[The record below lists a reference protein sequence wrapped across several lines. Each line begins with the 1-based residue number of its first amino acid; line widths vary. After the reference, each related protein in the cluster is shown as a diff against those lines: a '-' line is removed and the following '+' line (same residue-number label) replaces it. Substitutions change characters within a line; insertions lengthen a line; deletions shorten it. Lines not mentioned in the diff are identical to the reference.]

1 MVTVQFST
9 QQRGI
14 AMLQRRLKWGG
25 VAVQQTMEK
34 IFLVAPPV
42 QQVALVSQ
50 VACY

>member
-34 IFLVAPPV
+34 IFVAPPV